1 MLLAIAGAQHRL
13 DQEKNLPYFWGE
25 DHLCSTQALKYTLHL
40 RVYHRQSCKSLN
52 INVSNPSD
60 AKYSAA

>member
-25 DHLCSTQALKYTLHL
+25 DHLCSTQALTYTLHL
-40 RVYHRQSCKSLN
+40 HVYHR
-52 INVSNPSD
+52 D
-60 AKYSAA
+60 RAAKV